1 MLENFNCSTC
11 GAEITVSP
19 SNSIFIRYPDQQF
32 YSHIMVKCECE
43 CHHRLFV
50 KVDEQADMI
59 EYVGMAVIEID
70 EVPDYIKE
78 SWLHIYLDEPE
89 YIDECFNVGKTQELP
104 TTDEIL
110 DEVIVHDFH
119 EWLEKVSPD
128 EFVMGGE
135 NA

>member
-1 MLENFNCSTC
+1 
-11 GAEITVSP
+11 
-19 SNSIFIRYPDQQF
+19 
-32 YSHIMVKCECE
+32 MVKCECE